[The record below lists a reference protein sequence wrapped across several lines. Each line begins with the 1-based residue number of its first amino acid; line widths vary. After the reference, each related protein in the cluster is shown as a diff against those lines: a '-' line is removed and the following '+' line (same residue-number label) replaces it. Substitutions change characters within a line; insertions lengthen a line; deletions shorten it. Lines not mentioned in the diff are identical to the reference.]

1 MYQAIVTAL
10 LMIFSKDDLATA
22 AKKILAVIIGILSK
36 MKNAIANFFR
46 RKKKEKQAAEV
57 EQQAGSVEADN
68 PEIEEYQEESEVTYN
83 PQLKLSENFNMV
95 EFTKSQTAERR
106 NIKNIPGP
114 AEIAAL
120 QSLVTEVL
128 QPVRDHFKRPM
139 SINSGYRSPELNAA
153 IGGARTSQHTKGQA
167 ADIEIPGV
175 ANYDLAVWIAE
186 NLDFDQLILEFYDPA
201 EGPNSGWVHVSYVD
215 KGSNRK
221 QRLTA
226 LKGGKYVNGF
236 VK

>member
-1 MYQAIVTAL
+1 MYQAIITGL
-10 LMIFSKDDLATA
+10 LMIFSKDDLAKA
-22 AKKILAVIIGILSK
+22 AKKILSVILSLLAK
-36 MKNAIANFFR
+36 IKNGATGFFR
-46 RKKKEKQAAEV
+46 RKKAENEAAKIEEAAGSAEV
-57 EQQAGSVEADN
+57 EN
-68 PEIEEYQEESEVTYN
+68 PEIEEYQEEKEVTYN
-83 PQLKLSENFNMV
+83 PQLKFSENFNLV

-120 QSLVTEVL
+120 QELVTKVL

-167 ADIEIPGV
+167 ADIEIAGIS
-175 ANYDLAVWIAE
+175 NYELASWIAD
-186 NLDFDQLILEFYDPA
+186 NLSFDQVILEFYDPA

-215 KGSNRK
+215 DSSNRK
-221 QRLTA
+221 QKLTA
-226 LKGGKYVNGF
+226 LKGGKYVSGF